1 MIVFRPSL
9 RSMLILAFIVVTVT
23 PVAVMTLWLNSDIHR
38 VVMKEAHDKNQ
49 LLSENLANPIYLY
62 LRAAQ
67 SNLRLLA
74 NLLDKTKDH
83 ATVIETIASQTY
95 FKNIVLIYPDGSAHN
110 FDGHKVSSACI
121 EFFKTNPVIRSL
133 IARHT
138 EGNSGMVEQ
147 PSTKS
152 PALYFL
158 RPAGKIMLIAEVKT
172 EPIQELAGNI
182 HFGKLGHCAITD
194 QFGNIVHHPNPE
206 WMSSI
211 KNISSWP
218 IVKAGLEGKQ
228 GVMTFYS
235 PFIKADMIAGYA
247 SVPEFNWVVLTP
259 QPLSELT
266 ANAQTMTL
274 RNVLVGSFASIFAVI
289 LAVYFANWITRPI
302 NTLEEGVERVRKN
315 DYTGNFKPLGMIA
328 PKEIEALRDHS
339 IHMVESIRAAAIEKD
354 KLNYQLEEKINQA
367 TLELTEANKKLS
379 KLAHLDELTSLKN
392 RRALEERLSTFNRSD
407 PATYLPI
414 QAMLFD
420 VDKFKQINDT
430 YGHDAGDLV
439 LERVAREIENHTR
452 EMDLVVRY
460 GGDEFLV
467 IMPCCTSENAYR
479 RAEAISAAISTA
491 PPVVHGQTIEVTM
504 SIGIA
509 DQTSPEV
516 TTEFS
521 AMLKAADKAMYQSKQ
536 SGRNKIS
543 VSEIPGLKKS

>member
-9 RSMLILAFIVVTVT
+9 RSMLILAFIVITVT

-509 DQTSPEV
+509 DHTSPEV